1 MCLTELFGVGFNESE
16 ENRQS
21 YDEARKDQYEMIR
34 MKVDEVLDS
43 TRKGDI
49 QVESEDFKEWVD
61 SLQNQDQ
68 QL

>member
-1 MCLTELFGVGFNESE
+1 MRTYQLFRRFWMCLTELFGVGFNESE

-43 TRKGDI
+43 
-49 QVESEDFKEWVD
+49 V
-61 SLQNQDQ
+61 
-68 QL
+68 